1 MVVAICDDDEIDR
14 QKTCELISQKINK
27 RGELLE
33 LVCFDCGE
41 DLLEQ
46 YENGY
51 RGYDLIFMDI
61 YMRNPNGMEVV
72 RQIRAYDRK
81 VAVVFLT
88 SSQDYAVES
97 YDVRALAYLLK
108 PVEPKRMEDALNR
121 FLEER
126 YPRHK
131 QSLLMISGNSGRRI
145 AYDDIL
151 YIESRRMNLRIVC
164 SGGAEYSI
172 RKKLDDVQVELPET
186 RFLRCNQSFLVNMDY
201 ITDAGVDFT
210 MENGDKIPIK
220 VRERKRIRERYFAY
234 VLEHGWELLG

>member
-1 MVVAICDDDEIDR
+1 MIVAICDDDETDR
-14 QKTCELISQKINK
+14 NRTCECVSQKMKK
-27 RGELLE
+27 RREPLE
-33 LVCFDCGE
+33 IVCFDSGE
-41 DLLEQ
+41 DLVEQ
-46 YENGY
+46 YENGC
-51 RGYDLIFMDI
+51 RQYDLIIMDI
-61 YMRNPNGMEVV
+61 YMSSPNGMETV
-72 RQIRAYDRK
+72 RQIRTYDRK
-81 VAVVFLT
+81 VAVIFLT
-88 SSQDYAVES
+88 SSPDYAVES

-108 PVEPKRMEDALNR
+108 PVDQTRMEDALNR

-126 YPRHK
+126 YPRHS
-131 QSLLMISGNSGRRI
+131 QSLLMVRGSSGRRI

-164 SGGAEYSI
+164 SGGVEYTI
-172 RKKLDDVQVELPET
+172 RKKLDEVQAELPEN

-201 ITDAGVDFT
+201 ITDASVDFT